1 MSRFSAS
8 SDAAHRYSDA
18 HDSLSRAED
27 SEDEDTL
34 TSDEE
39 LESAVRILPN
49 EGQPS
54 PLRAYVIRAI
64 ALLCACS
71 LSIGSH

>member
-18 HDSLSRAED
+18 HDTFRRADD

-34 TSDEE
+34 ASDEE
-39 LESAVRILPN
+39 PEPAVRIIPN

-54 PLRAYVIRAI
+54 PVRAYVIRAI

-71 LSIGSH
+71 ISIGSH